1 MSPRSKPFVEF
12 WREYARSPMAVV
24 ALLVLT
30 LLVLGAAL
38 APFLAAQNPYDLAS
52 LRLEDSRT
60 APMHAAAS
68 GATYWFGSDVL
79 GRDVLSAIL
88 YGLRMSLMVGLT
100 AGLVAF
106 AIGVSVGLF
115 SAYHGGR
122 IDALLMRLVDLQLS
136 FPTLLVALI
145 LLAVLGKGLD
155 KIVLALII
163 VQWAPFARTARATAL
178 PQVHQEYMDAARVLR
193 LPLWRVLLKHLLPN
207 CLPPL
212 LVVLTIQVA
221 SAILLESTL
230 SYLGIGLP
238 ISEPSLGLL
247 IANGS
252 QFLLNGDYWIS
263 LYPGLALLLLVG
275 SLNLVGDR
283 LREFFNPRLRKGV
296 MLPLDGSPRFS
307 KPQAVPREAADDQPL
322 RVEGLSVVFDT
333 PAGPLHALD
342 DVNLF
347 VRRGEVLGLVGESG
361 SGKSMTARAIMGM
374 INAPGRITA
383 GRVLLQGVDLVPMSE
398 PQLRGK
404 RGKDIALIFQDPAT
418 ALNPVLRIGYQM
430 MEAVHAHRRVSAVQ
444 AQELAAEMLARVGIP
459 SPIERLA
466 QYPHQLSGGMRQRVA
481 IAIAL
486 LNRPSVILADE
497 PTTALDVTIQSQIL
511 AEFQSLAR
519 EEGMAAIWVTHDLGV
534 VEGLT
539 QRVAV
544 MYRGRVVEQGPTH
557 EVIAAPAHPYT
568 RGLLDSLPA
577 ANTPGERLK
586 QIPGMVTHK
595 VGKDPGCGFRDR
607 CNRADAACAAPVP
620 VVHLGSAEAPRV
632 ALCHHPLV

>member
-1 MSPRSKPFVEF
+1 MSAASKPFAEF
-12 WREYARSPMAVV
+12 WREYARSPAAVA
-24 ALLVLT
+24 ALGVL
-30 LLVLGAAL
+30 LLLLLGAAL
-38 APFLAAQNPYDLAS
+38 APWLAPQNPYDLAS

-60 APMHAAAS
+60 APLQAAAS
-68 GATYWFGSDVL
+68 GVHYLFGSDVL

-106 AIGVSVGLF
+106 AVGVTVGLF
-115 SAYHGGR
+115 SAYRGGR
-122 IDALLMRLVDLQLS
+122 VDALLMRLVDLQLS

-163 VQWAPFARTARATAL
+163 VQWAPFARTARAAAL

-193 LPLWRVLLKHLLPN
+193 LPLWRMLLKHLLPN

-238 ISEPSLGLL
+238 VSEPSLGLL

-283 LREFFNPRLRKGV
+283 LREYFNPRLRKGV
-296 MLPLDGSPRFS
+296 MLPLDGASSR
-307 KPQAVPREAADDQPL
+307 RAAPARPASADETPL

-342 DVNLF
+342 GVSLS

-374 INAPGRITA
+374 INAPGRVTA
-383 GRVLLQGVDLVPMSE
+383 GQVLLQGEDLAALSE
-398 PQLRGK
+398 AQLREK
-404 RGKDIALIFQDPAT
+404 RGRDIALIFQDPTT
-418 ALNPVLRIGYQM
+418 ALNPVLRIGSQM
-430 MEAVHAHRRVSAVQ
+430 VEAVRAHRRVSDAQ
-444 AQELAAEMLARVGIP
+444 AQELAAQMLGRVGIP
-459 SPIERLA
+459 SPVERLQ

-519 EEGMAAIWVTHDLGV
+519 EEGMAAVWVTHDLGV

-539 QRVAV
+539 QSVAV
-544 MYRGRVVEQGPTH
+544 MYRGRIVEQGPTH
-557 EVIAAPAHPYT
+557 EVLAAPAHPYT

-577 ANTPGERLK
+577 ANTPGQKLK
-586 QIPGMVTHK
+586 QIPGMVSSK
-595 VGKDPGCGFRDR
+595 PGLDPGCGFRER
-607 CNRADAACAAPVP
+607 CARADASCATPVP
-620 VVHLGSAEAPRV
+620 VVRLGGAAAPRS
-632 ALCHHPLV
+632 ALCHHPLI